1 MWGAIIQLALGLGTA
16 GYNAYKK
23 KQAQNKLDN
32 LAKNDY
38 QTPQEYY
45 DILGLAQ
52 SEAQTGYSPETLQSI
67 QDQYNQ
73 NLTSSNQAILQGGGG
88 INDISKNYSV
98 YTDSVAKLGV
108 ADDTLSNAKMQNLY
122 QATATIAGQKALEWK
137 LNKYDRERN
146 ERIAGAMAVQGY
158 GQGVNKGLNQAVQG
172 GTNLFSYLQTDTVE
186 GEIRKQQKQAER
198 EEKRAQKQADKEART
213 GQQDISVLYEFG
225 NPELPDENYYV

>member
-1 MWGAIIQLALGLGTA
+1 M
-16 GYNAYKK
+16 
-23 KQAQNKLDN
+23 
-32 LAKNDY
+32 
-38 QTPQEYY
+38 
-45 DILGLAQ
+45 
-52 SEAQTGYSPETLQSI
+52 
-67 QDQYNQ
+67 
-73 NLTSSNQAILQGGGG
+73 
-88 INDISKNYSV
+88 
-98 YTDSVAKLGV
+98 
-108 ADDTLSNAKMQNLY
+108 SNAKKQNLY